1 MSSNIDIPQRNKA
14 ARVQASAGD
23 SSSSD
28 SSPSSFSSLSA
39 KQKSKL
45 PIGVVSSSPPLTPSP
60 RRPSLLGS
68 SLSKSEYTV
77 INLGGHGGS
86 EHQSLRLVSCVKS
99 SQGFDWNQELFL
111 PSYAND
117 GYDGQDLEHRPDPV
131 FDIVLTDEEAES
143 ILPS

>member
-14 ARVQASAGD
+14 RGQGQASAE
-23 SSSSD
+23 SSPSS
-28 SSPSSFSSLSA
+28 SSPSSFPSLSA

-45 PIGVVSSSPPLTPSP
+45 PIGALPSSSPPLSPSP

-77 INLGGHGGS
+77 INLGGHS